1 MNKVILQAELL
12 GEAILSSDEYVSMRL
27 AEQAVIDNNEAQQ
40 LIQMYSER
48 KDGFQAELGKKP
60 LDHDAVAKAGD
71 AVKELENALA
81 ENELINTMRDKS
93 EAYSDMMREVNSV
106 ISRVING
113 EPESDGCSGGC
124 EGCGGSCSH

>member
-1 MNKVILQAELL
+1 MNKVLLQAELL

-27 AEQAVIDNNEAQQ
+27 AEQAVVDDNEAQQ

-48 KDGFQAELGKKP
+48 KDDFQAELGKKP

-71 AVKELENALA
+71 AVKEMEDALTNNDKINA
-81 ENELINTMRDKS
+81 MRDKS
-93 EAYSDMMREVNSV
+93 DAYSDMMQQVNAV
-106 ISRVING
+106 ISRIVNG
-113 EPESDGCSGGC
+113 EPESGCSGGC